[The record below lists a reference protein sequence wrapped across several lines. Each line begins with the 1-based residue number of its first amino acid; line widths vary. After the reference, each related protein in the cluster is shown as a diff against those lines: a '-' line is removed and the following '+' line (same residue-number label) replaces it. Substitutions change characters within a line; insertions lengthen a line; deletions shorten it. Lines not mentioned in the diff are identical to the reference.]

1 MGDGYPHTSSL
12 VMLAFQ
18 KTRKIIAWNNPTW
31 FEKTLLHFE
40 QQIRFILNPNIEDSP
55 DEYHQ
60 YRHQYG
66 HIGKIFRTKGF

>member
-40 QQIRFILNPNIEDSP
+40 QQIRFILNPNIEDSQMNIISI
-55 DEYHQ
+55 DVWT
-60 YRHQYG
+60 YRKNLQN
-66 HIGKIFRTKGF
+66 